1 MLNNA
6 QPFILGEKTSI
17 AVARVLQEAIV
28 SGELA
33 PGTRLGEVALA
44 RSLGVSRTPIRE
56 ALLILRSER
65 LIDMPPNRPAVVR
78 SFTADDLHEM
88 HSVRAVLEGYA
99 ARAAAER
106 LTDEALVRLTETTA
120 RYGRLVGED
129 ESLPRLVEE
138 NLIFHETI
146 VEAAASELL
155 ASMIRQVTVVPI
167 IFRSYM
173 TYSRENRDTAWRHHR
188 QILEALRRRDADAAE
203 ITMKA
208 HVIWARDVARAHFEV
223 LAHREQ
229 RPAGPS

>member
-6 QPFILGEKTSI
+6 QSFILGEKTSI

-33 PGTRLGEVALA
+33 AGTRLGEVALA

-208 HVIWARDVARAHFEV
+208 HVIWARDVALAHFEV
-223 LAHREQ
+223 LASREQ